1 MIIVKNKEITLDG
14 DTRSLMAE
22 SARILYALIRAQSD
36 ADHKTFEKAAEWM
49 ITLIT
54 NTILEVNRVMS
65 DE

>member
-1 MIIVKNKEITLDG
+1 MIIVKNKKIALDG

-36 ADHKTFEKAAEWM
+36 ADNKPFEKTAEWM
-49 ITLIT
+49 ITIIT
-54 NTILEVNRVMS
+54 NTILETNRAMG